1 MSISVLCVTRGE
13 RHAPRFLQHFALVA
27 SFLRAEL
34 VIARDRRET
43 AERCCRIQGVPMQ
56 DPPRYWP
63 SDYLDVATIP
73 AGDGAI

>member
-13 RHAPRFLQHFALVA
+13 A
-27 SFLRAEL
+27 
-34 VIARDRRET
+34 

-56 DPPRYWP
+56 DPP

>member
-13 RHAPRFLQHFALVA
+13 A
-27 SFLRAEL
+27 
-34 VIARDRRET
+34 